1 MTAIRK
7 SYLIAIE
14 DLDESHGG
22 GFGKGV
28 PMKDQNGNELW
39 YAVPQGFY
47 ISLSSSTQATS
58 LYGTGAKIRQNSIYG
73 AFQGSWNASYVM
85 DFNHLE
91 FFSILFDT
99 EDNTTPKE
107 NGTQETNKNYANFE
121 TGTTGVY
128 EHRFRKLNSKRQRS
142 YVLKELVLDKIAGGK
157 YDKETIYKGFLARN
171 IQIARSTSGS
181 QMAIEMSG
189 VFADKKSRLLSGNN
203 GSFFMQVA
211 SPLTQYSC
219 MYMGRN
225 AGPVDADA
233 VPQVDSHSINI
244 ETAVSL
250 VYSTCSPIATDFFE
264 DKTTFAWSATAYMND
279 PTRKFELLPN
289 SGGTLNPNVTGN
301 VMFEDGDRKFSLQPM
316 GKNLAPLEWV
326 NFITYDES
334 MRDNWR
340 EAHTTIVDAYDD
352 SEHVVWIQAK
362 NSTVKSTTTPKGDGS
377 KLQDSLS
384 SVECDEIIITVK
396 NNRENIWHEDD
407 LYNADNLDPVNT
419 ETVTYR
425 QAAITDVTTE
435 PIDFKIPAT
444 GYSGAI
450 LGNIT
455 IDQSES
461 AITTITLDDPDSEDY
476 VDLTG
481 YVVVEHTDMFNI
493 NSQGVEQNPSGYRL
507 DNLVPK
513 QLTDAGEGP
522 SGLTVQTA
530 AIAAVE
536 DDQSTQD
543 VDESVP
549 AHVYP
554 QITGTPEV
562 IRTDYYFIVK
572 KYIPVGETEPVIQT
586 GYLRVAV
593 R

>member
-14 DLDESHGG
+14 DPNE
-22 GFGKGV
+22 GFGKGI
-28 PMKDQNGNELW
+28 PMKDEHGNELW
-39 YAVPQGFY
+39 YTVPQGFY

-58 LYGTGAKIRQNSIYG
+58 LYGTGAKIRQNTVYG
-73 AFQGSWNASYVM
+73 SFAGSWNASYVM

-99 EDNTTPKE
+99 IDNETPEDA
-107 NGTQETNKNYANFE
+107 GTQEIHKNSANFSTSDPE
-121 TGTTGVY
+121 VF

-142 YVLKELVLDKIAGGK
+142 YVLKELVLNKIANGH

-181 QMAIEMSG
+181 QMAVEMSG
-189 VFADKKSRLLSGNN
+189 VFADKKSRLLSGEN
-203 GSFFMQVA
+203 GSFFMQIA

-219 MYMGRN
+219 MYMGL
-225 AGPVDADA
+225 DAEPIDSDA
-233 VPQVDSHSINI
+233 IPQVDSHSINI
-244 ETAVSL
+244 ETNVSL

-264 DKTTFAWSATAYMND
+264 DRTMFAWNATAYMND

-289 SGGTLNPNVTGN
+289 SGGTLNPNVTGD
-301 VMFEDGDRKFSLQPM
+301 VLFEDEAVNRKFSLQPM
-316 GKNLAPLEWV
+316 GKNLKPLEWV

-334 MRDNWR
+334 VRDNWR
-340 EAHTTIVDAYDD
+340 ENYYGSIVDAYDN

-384 SVECDEIIITVK
+384 SVECDEIIITIK
-396 NNRENIWHEDD
+396 NNRPNIWCDAD
-407 LYNADNLDPVNT
+407 LYNANNLDSANIT
-419 ETVTYR
+419 ENVTYR
-425 QAAITDVTTE
+425 QVPIEDVTE
-435 PIDFKIPAT
+435 DNIDFKIPVT
-444 GYSGAI
+444 GYSGVI

-455 IDQSES
+455 IPQSEDP
-461 AITTITLDDPDSEDY
+461 ITTINLNDPNSEEY
-476 VDLTG
+476 PDLTG
-481 YVVVEHTDMFNI
+481 FVVVEDTAMFNI
-493 NSQGVEQNPSGYRL
+493 DPDTGTPILTGHRL

-513 QLTDAGEGP
+513 QLTNAGAGQT
-522 SGLTVQTA
+522 GLTVQTA
-530 AIAAVE
+530 TSNSAI
-536 DDQSTQD
+536 
-543 VDESVP
+543 
-549 AHVYP
+549 YP
-554 QITGTPEV
+554 QISGTPEI

-572 KYIPVGETEPVIQT
+572 EDTVGDTPVTIT